1 MKLEW
6 NAKSKVGSLDYA
18 THKPGG
24 GDKKII
30 TQKVDFKN
38 VQSKVG
44 SKDNLKHKPGG
55 GAIKV
60 SYSCNLHSKKIVNES
75 RNILKVKHTWVFRYN
90 IFFHWLVN
98 VVASCTNTVFV
109 VIQESGSIPKDSETN

>member
-1 MKLEW
+1 MFKCINAVLILMCTYFQVEHVKLEW

-60 SYSCNLHSKKIVNES
+60 SYSSILHS
-75 RNILKVKHTWVFRYN
+75 
-90 IFFHWLVN
+90 
-98 VVASCTNTVFV
+98 
-109 VIQESGSIPKDSETN
+109 